1 MTDHQEIPLTETH
14 HCSCGE
20 SDTELPELDVR
31 TIPHAIRHGA
41 VIGAFAQLQPGASMV
56 LIAPHNPLPLLSQ
69 LEQIGSVGSSTSSR
83 VPTNGTLS
91 SPNRPDAL
99 RIRMRSRPPVP
110 HV

>member
-1 MTDHQEIPLTETH
+1 MTDHQEIQLTETH

-69 LEQIGSVGSSTSSR
+69 LEQIGSVG
-83 VPTNGTLS
+83 VEYLVEG
-91 SPNRPDAL
+91 PDEWHLKLTKQA
-99 RIRMRSRPPVP
+99 
-110 HV
+110 

>member
-14 HCSCGE
+14 HFSCGE

-69 LEQIGSVGSSTSSR
+69 LEQIGSVG
-83 VPTNGTLS
+83 VEYLVEG
-91 SPNRPDAL
+91 PDEWHLKLTKQA
-99 RIRMRSRPPVP
+99 
-110 HV
+110 

>member
-69 LEQIGSVGSSTSSR
+69 LEQIGRVG
-83 VPTNGTLS
+83 VEYLVEG
-91 SPNRPDAL
+91 PDEWHLKLTKQA
-99 RIRMRSRPPVP
+99 
-110 HV
+110 

>member
-1 MTDHQEIPLTETH
+1 MTDHQEISLTETH

-69 LEQIGSVGSSTSSR
+69 LEQIGSVG
-83 VPTNGTLS
+83 VEYLVEG
-91 SPNRPDAL
+91 PDEWHLKLTKQA
-99 RIRMRSRPPVP
+99 
-110 HV
+110 

>member
-14 HCSCGE
+14 HSSCGE

-69 LEQIGSVGSSTSSR
+69 LEQIGSVG
-83 VPTNGTLS
+83 VEYLVEG
-91 SPNRPDAL
+91 PDEWHLKLTKQA
-99 RIRMRSRPPVP
+99 
-110 HV
+110 

>member
-1 MTDHQEIPLTETH
+1 MTDHQEIPLTETQ

-69 LEQIGSVGSSTSSR
+69 LEQIGSVG
-83 VPTNGTLS
+83 VEYLVEG
-91 SPNRPDAL
+91 PDEWHLKLTKQA
-99 RIRMRSRPPVP
+99 
-110 HV
+110 

>member
-14 HCSCGE
+14 HCSCAE

-41 VIGAFAQLQPGASMV
+41 VIGAFAQLQPGVWMV

-69 LEQIGSVGSSTSSR
+69 LEQIGSVG
-83 VPTNGTLS
+83 VEYLVEG
-91 SPNRPDAL
+91 PDEWHLKLTKQA
-99 RIRMRSRPPVP
+99 
-110 HV
+110 

>member
-41 VIGAFAQLQPGASMV
+41 VIGAFAQLQPGASMAV
-56 LIAPHNPLPLLSQ
+56 SYTHLTLPT
-69 LEQIGSVGSSTSSR
+69 ICSV
-83 VPTNGTLS
+83 
-91 SPNRPDAL
+91 
-99 RIRMRSRPPVP
+99 
-110 HV
+110 

>member
-14 HCSCGE
+14 HCSFGE

-69 LEQIGSVGSSTSSR
+69 LEQIGSVG
-83 VPTNGTLS
+83 VEYLVEG
-91 SPNRPDAL
+91 PDEWHLKLTKQA
-99 RIRMRSRPPVP
+99 
-110 HV
+110 

>member
-14 HCSCGE
+14 HRSCGE

-69 LEQIGSVGSSTSSR
+69 LEQIGSVG
-83 VPTNGTLS
+83 VEYLVEG
-91 SPNRPDAL
+91 PDEWHLKLTKQA
-99 RIRMRSRPPVP
+99 
-110 HV
+110 

>member
-56 LIAPHNPLPLLSQ
+56 L
-69 LEQIGSVGSSTSSR
+69 
-83 VPTNGTLS
+83 
-91 SPNRPDAL
+91 
-99 RIRMRSRPPVP
+99 
-110 HV
+110 

>member
-41 VIGAFAQLQPGASMV
+41 VIGAFAQLQ
-56 LIAPHNPLPLLSQ
+56 
-69 LEQIGSVGSSTSSR
+69 
-83 VPTNGTLS
+83 
-91 SPNRPDAL
+91 
-99 RIRMRSRPPVP
+99 
-110 HV
+110 

>member
-1 MTDHQEIPLTETH
+1 MTDHQEILLTETH

-69 LEQIGSVGSSTSSR
+69 LEQIGSVG
-83 VPTNGTLS
+83 VEYLVEG
-91 SPNRPDAL
+91 PDEWHLKLTKQA
-99 RIRMRSRPPVP
+99 
-110 HV
+110 

>member
-1 MTDHQEIPLTETH
+1 MTEHQEIPLTETH

-20 SDTELPELDVR
+20 SNAGLPELDVR

-69 LEQIGSVGSSTSSR
+69 LEQINGSLGIEYLTEG
-83 VPTNGTLS
+83 PEEWHIKLTKQ
-91 SPNRPDAL
+91 A
-99 RIRMRSRPPVP
+99 
-110 HV
+110 

>member
-20 SDTELPELDVR
+20 SVTELPELDVR

-56 LIAPHNPLPLLSQ
+56 LIAPHHLMPLLSQ
-69 LEQIGSVGSSTSSR
+69 LEQIGSVG
-83 VPTNGTLS
+83 VEYLVEG
-91 SPNRPDAL
+91 PDEWHLKLTKQA
-99 RIRMRSRPPVP
+99 
-110 HV
+110 